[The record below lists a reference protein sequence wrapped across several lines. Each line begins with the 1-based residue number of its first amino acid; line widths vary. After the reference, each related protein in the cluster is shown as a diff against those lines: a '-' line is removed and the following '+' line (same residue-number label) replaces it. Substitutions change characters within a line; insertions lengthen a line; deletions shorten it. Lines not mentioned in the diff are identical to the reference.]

1 MATRER
7 ALDRGRDQGRRRI
20 AELGR
25 EIRRARQ
32 AHGLSLTDVG
42 RASQLSSAAVSR
54 IERGIV
60 PGVPLIR
67 LAELLAVVGMEL
79 SARAFPAGGPLRDA
93 AHARLLAR
101 FRACVASTLR
111 WLAEVPVS
119 NLGDSRAW
127 DATIRGIDFVIGVE
141 AETRVRDLQALDR
154 RIALKRRDGHVD
166 AVVLLLANTRSNRA
180 VVREFS
186 GVLQVNFPL
195 ASAPLLAALRSG
207 RNPGAS
213 GIVLL

>member
-7 ALDRGRDQGRRRI
+7 ALDRGRDQGRLRI

-25 EIRRARQ
+25 EIRQGRR
-32 AHGLSLTDVG
+32 AHGLSLTEVG

-54 IERGIV
+54 IERGMV
-60 PGVPLIR
+60 PGVPLMR

-79 SARAFPAGGPLRDA
+79 SARAFPGGGPVRDA
-93 AHARLLAR
+93 VHARLLERLRAR
-101 FRACVASTLR
+101 VASTLR
-111 WLAEVPVS
+111 WLAEVPVAGP
-119 NLGDSRAW
+119 GDSRAW
-127 DATIRGIDFVIGVE
+127 DATIRGTDFVIGVE

-166 AVVLLLANTRSNRA
+166 SVVLLLANTRSNRM

-186 GVLQVNFPL
+186 DVLRVNFPL
-195 ASAPLLAALRSG
+195 ASAPMLAALASG